1 MSRELKVFSFNDS
14 NTRVIVVDGEPWIVA
29 TDVAEALEYS
39 EASRPSRLFQAVPDE
54 WKGVKR
60 IHTPGGEQSMLCLSE
75 QGLYFFLGRSDK
87 PKALPYQKWI
97 AGEVVPSIR
106 NKQLKGD
113 SNMSNILQVFNNT
126 EFGSIQILEE
136 DGVVLFNATEV
147 TRALGYEKPNNA
159 INQHCRCALK
169 RGIPHPQNPAKTIEM
184 NFIPEPDL
192 YRLICGSRLESA
204 QRFERWV
211 FEEVLPTIRKH
222 GAYLTPAKLEEA
234 LLNPDTIIKLAQALK
249 DEQEKRTAL
258 EAQAEADRPKVLF
271 ADAVSESK
279 TSILIGNMAKLLRQ
293 NHIDIGQNRLFR
305 WLREN
310 GYLIKRQGSSYNMPT
325 QAAMEK
331 ELFEVVERV
340 YNLPDGSTRITR
352 TVKVTGKGQV
362 HLINKFIGSK
372 EKKKKE
378 GEAAA

>member
-1 MSRELKVFSFNDS
+1 MFSMSRELKVFSFNDS

-29 TDVAEALEYS
+29 TDVAGALEYS

-106 NKQLKGD
+106 
-113 SNMSNILQVFNNT
+113 
-126 EFGSIQILEE
+126 
-136 DGVVLFNATEV
+136 
-147 TRALGYEKPNNA
+147 
-159 INQHCRCALK
+159 
-169 RGIPHPQNPAKTIEM
+169 
-184 NFIPEPDL
+184 
-192 YRLICGSRLESA
+192 
-204 QRFERWV
+204 
-211 FEEVLPTIRKH
+211 KH
-222 GAYLTPAKLEEA
+222 GAYLTPAKLEEV

-249 DEQEKRTAL
+249 DEQEKRAAL
-258 EAQAEADRPKVLF
+258 EAQAEVDRPKVLF

-279 TSILIGNMAKLLRQ
+279 TSILIGNMAKLLKQ
-293 NHIDIGQNRLFR
+293 NNVNIGQNHLFR

-372 EKKKKE
+372 KE

>member
-1 MSRELKVFSFNDS
+1 M
-14 NTRVIVVDGEPWIVA
+14 
-29 TDVAEALEYS
+29 
-39 EASRPSRLFQAVPDE
+39 
-54 WKGVKR
+54 
-60 IHTPGGEQSMLCLSE
+60 
-75 QGLYFFLGRSDK
+75 
-87 PKALPYQKWI
+87 QK
-97 AGEVVPSIR
+97 
-106 NKQLKGD
+106 N
-113 SNMSNILQVFNNT
+113 LQVFSNT
-126 EFGSIQILEE
+126 EFGSIQVLDE
-136 DGVVLFNATEV
+136 DGVVLFNASET
-147 TRALGYEKPNNA
+147 AKMLGYSNDRDA
-159 INQHCRCALK
+159 VSRHCRCVVK
-169 RGIPHPQNPAKTIEM
+169 RDVPHPQSPNKTIEM

-204 QRFERWV
+204 MRFERWV

-249 DEQEKRTAL
+249 DEQEKRAAL

-271 ADAVSESK
+271 ADAASESK

-293 NHIDIGQNRLFR
+293 NNVDIGQNRLFR
-305 WLREN
+305 WLRES

-372 EKKKKE
+372 EQEE

>member
-1 MSRELKVFSFNDS
+1 
-14 NTRVIVVDGEPWIVA
+14 
-29 TDVAEALEYS
+29 
-39 EASRPSRLFQAVPDE
+39 
-54 WKGVKR
+54 
-60 IHTPGGEQSMLCLSE
+60 MLCLSE

-106 NKQLKGD
+106 
-113 SNMSNILQVFNNT
+113 
-126 EFGSIQILEE
+126 
-136 DGVVLFNATEV
+136 
-147 TRALGYEKPNNA
+147 
-159 INQHCRCALK
+159 
-169 RGIPHPQNPAKTIEM
+169 
-184 NFIPEPDL
+184 
-192 YRLICGSRLESA
+192 
-204 QRFERWV
+204 
-211 FEEVLPTIRKH
+211 KH
-222 GAYLTPAKLEEA
+222 GAYLTPAKLEEV

-249 DEQEKRTAL
+249 DEQEKRAAL

-372 EKKKKE
+372 EKKKE